1 LRKIYFLLLLIPCLC
16 FKANAQVSPF
26 GEIDIADLKL
36 TTCSFEK
43 SANAMILFDVAKVT
57 YDNSWG
63 INMNRHKRIKI
74 FNADGVSAANVRIEY
89 WGGGRDEII
98 KNVEAATYNLVNN
111 KLEKTVLEKDQQFTV
126 KIDKQRKALVFT
138 FPNIKAGSVV
148 EYKYTLY
155 TRYSY
160 NYPNWFFQ
168 MNIPTRYSEFD
179 GGFEFG
185 YRINAVKK
193 LTQPLVIDSTLSVKR
208 GTRHIWAMANIP
220 SFRLEPYMH
229 SIEDNLQSIYFKPV
243 GRFNS
248 WEYVTIEIL
257 NDEDFGLQLVK
268 KLDNEEEII
277 AKAKALKTDN
287 EKMAFLFDTV
297 KNTVKWNDEDR
308 WFTKDGIQKAWTK
321 KTGNSTEINLILYR
335 FLKSSGINPKLI
347 VLGTREH
354 GELELDN
361 AGFGRLNKTVVQVP
375 IDSLNYFVLDATA
388 KYNTYNSTPY
398 ELLGLNMLS
407 IDPGTKGFNLIKLQ
421 NNQQSE
427 EVIFVNAEIKS
438 GKLAG
443 TTQLS
448 SSNYKRIDKLLL
460 YDKLGEKKYIDDV
473 LKNNDDAIKIDS
485 FKVNMQVDTLP
496 LREDFNFKMD
506 LTGVDGDYIYF
517 NPNIFTGLGPNP
529 FLSEARFSDIDFVY
543 LNKYI
548 INGRYK
554 IPAGYKIDALPKQL
568 TIIMADK
575 SISFNRTIGEMEGA
589 IIVHY
594 VISFAKA
601 KYKRE
606 EYPAL
611 RDFYKKM
618 YELLNEQIVLK
629 KS

>member
-248 WEYVTIEIL
+248 WEYVTIEVL

>member
-1 LRKIYFLLLLIPCLC
+1 LLLLIPCLC

-26 GEIDIADLKL
+26 GEIATADLKL

-111 KLEKTVLEKDQQFTV
+111 KMEKTVLEKDQQFTV

-148 EYKYTLY
+148 EYKYTLH

-185 YRINAVKK
+185 YRINGVKK

-248 WEYVTIEIL
+248 WEYVTIKVL

-308 WFTKDGIQKAWTK
+308 WFTNDGIQKAWTK
-321 KTGNSTEINLILYR
+321 NTGNSTEINLILYH

-347 VLGTREH
+347 ILGTREH

-407 IDPGTKGFNLIKLQ
+407 IDPGTKRFNLIKLQ

-438 GKLAG
+438 GKLEG
-443 TTQLS
+443 STQLS

-473 LKNNDDAIKIDS
+473 LKNNDAAIKIDS

-517 NPNIFTGLGPNP
+517 NPNIFTGLEPNP

-575 SISFNRTIGEMEGA
+575 SISFNRTIGEMGGA

-594 VISFAKA
+594 VISFAKT

-606 EYPAL
+606 EYPVL